1 MKKIKVGNRL
11 IGEDEPCFIVAEAG
25 SNHNGK

>member
-11 IGEDEPCFIVAEAG
+11 VGEGEPCFIVAEAG
-25 SNHNGK
+25 SNHDGK